1 MKHFLIDLINIIQD
15 KYNESIIS
23 NSDNEEQYMLGV
35 NFAYY
40 DILDVIKNQLE
51 SFGYNLSNFNNIT
64 PNIGK
69 KIEK

>member
-1 MKHFLIDLINIIQD
+1 MRHFLIDLINIIQD

-23 NSDNEEQYMLGV
+23 NNDNEEQYMLGL

-51 SFGYNLSNFNNIT
+51 SFGYDLSDFNNIT

-69 KIEK
+69 K

>member
-15 KYNESIIS
+15 KYNESTVI
-23 NSDNEEQYMLGV
+23 NKEDEKQYIVGL

-40 DILDVIKNQLE
+40 DILDVIQSQLQL
-51 SFGYNLSNFNNIT
+51 FGYDLSDFNTIT

>member
-1 MKHFLIDLINIIQD
+1 MRHFLIDLINIIQD

-23 NSDNEEQYMLGV
+23 NNENEEQYMLGL

-51 SFGYNLSNFNNIT
+51 SFGYDLSDFNNIT

-69 KIEK
+69 K

>member
-1 MKHFLIDLINIIQD
+1 MRHFLIDLINIIQD

-23 NSDNEEQYMLGV
+23 NNDNEEQYMLGL

-40 DILDVIKNQLE
+40 DILDLIKNQLE
-51 SFGYNLSNFNNIT
+51 TFGYNLSNFNNIT